1 MDRLKAI
8 DAFVLTARSGS
19 FAGAARHLRISRAMV
34 SRHVADLEAHLGVR
48 LFNRT
53 TRELSL
59 TAVGERYLR
68 VCGNVMQQL
77 VQEEASIASMQ
88 KEMRGVLRVVS
99 VRSFGERHVAAA
111 VAEFSKQHPSLRI
124 ELELAPG
131 TRAPLHLHDNGFDV
145 GVCIASGRTQDT
157 VTRRIAGFNWVLCA
171 SPAYMRGAGRLDTPA
186 DLVRHRTLVNLRHCQ
201 HGVWTFYEN
210 SRKVDVVVTSAISTT
225 NFWALREAVLLD
237 AGVAILPSFCI
248 RDDVASGAIVRVL
261 PRWSLKDGQIDAV
274 YPHYEHVPNKVRA
287 FTNHLRQKFSGALEL
302 EAPVGAASPD
312 RKAARGPVQRA
323 SPVIKR
329 AAELDEAR

>member
-19 FAGAARHLRISRAMV
+19 FAGAARHLRVSRAMV

-59 TAVGERYLR
+59 TAAGERYLR
-68 VCGNVMQQL
+68 VCSNVLQQL
-77 VQEEASIASMQ
+77 EQEEASIASIQ
-88 KEMRGVLRVVS
+88 KEMRGVLRIVA

-145 GVCIASGRTQDT
+145 GVSIASGRTQDT
-157 VTRRIAGFNWVLCA
+157 VTRRIASFNWVLCA
-171 SPAYMRGAGRLDTPA
+171 SPAYLSGAGKLETPV
-186 DLVRHRTLVNLRHCQ
+186 DLVQHRTLVNLRHCPN
-201 HGVWTFYEN
+201 GIWTFHNN
-210 SRKVDVVVTSAISTT
+210 SKKAEVAVTSAISAT
-225 NFWALREAVLLD
+225 NFWAIREAVLLD

-248 RDDVASGAIVRVL
+248 KHDVESGAIVRVL
-261 PRWSLKDGQIDAV
+261 PRWSMKDGQIDAV

-287 FTNHLRQKFSGALEL
+287 FTNHLRQKFSGALEI
-302 EAPVGAASPD
+302 EQSP
-312 RKAARGPVQRA
+312 REKKSAF
-323 SPVIKR
+323 S
-329 AAELDEAR
+329 AEFQSQNATQPHGDVAVLDGTH